1 MRMKRSPQIETM
13 RERLQSYFAQ
23 EREDTILAS
32 LRHWT
37 EDPLKP
43 RNEMGGF
50 RPNPIL
56 LLLAVLITFSVGA
69 FLFFS
74 FVHP

>member
-1 MRMKRSPQIETM
+1 MKRSPQIETM
-13 RERLQSYFAQ
+13 RERLQSYLAQ
-23 EREDTILAS
+23 EREDSTLAS

-37 EDPLKP
+37 EDPLKS
-43 RNEMGGF
+43 RTENGGF
-50 RPNPIL
+50 RLNPIL

>member
-1 MRMKRSPQIETM
+1 MRRSPQIETM
-13 RERLQSYFAQ
+13 RERLQSYLAQ
-23 EREDTILAS
+23 APEDNILAS

-43 RNEMGGF
+43 RTENGSF
-50 RPNPIL
+50 RLNPVL
-56 LLLAVLITFSVGA
+56 LLLAVLITFSAGS

>member
-1 MRMKRSPQIETM
+1 VSMKRNPQIETM

-43 RNEMGGF
+43 RTENGSF
-50 RPNPIL
+50 RLNPIL
-56 LLLAVLITFSVGA
+56 LLLAGLATFSAGA

-74 FVHP
+74 LGHP